1 MSTFIDRLKEE
12 ATELENKVMKLG
24 DFIDNNP
31 TFHEI
36 DEIQQHLLSIQYST
50 MLTYLNLLGKRI
62 YLLTK

>member
-62 YLLTK
+62 YFLTK